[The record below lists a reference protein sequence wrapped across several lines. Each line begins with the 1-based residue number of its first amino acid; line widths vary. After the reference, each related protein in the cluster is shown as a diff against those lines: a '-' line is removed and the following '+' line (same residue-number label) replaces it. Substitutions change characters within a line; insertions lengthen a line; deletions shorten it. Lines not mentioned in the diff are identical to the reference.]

1 MSPLL
6 TTILI
11 SLTKTIGLIFLII
24 LPMVSY
30 TVYAERRVSA
40 MIQDRLGP
48 NRVGIPLTLFGF
60 SEDIHFFGLLQPI
73 ADAVKLLLKED
84 FTPAHVNKLYYWLA
98 PACAMAPSMMA
109 LAVIPFGSTFLGVPM
124 VIANVNVGV
133 LWVFAVSSLG
143 VYGIVLAGWSSNSKY
158 PFLGGI
164 RSASQM
170 ISYELSLGL
179 SVIPIFM
186 VCRTL
191 NLPEIVRYQIEHGWL
206 ISPIWIKGISLFP
219 LSINLQ
225 EIAQSF
231 DLVKIILWIPLLISF
246 IVFTISMF
254 AETNRLPFDLPE
266 SETELVGGY
275 HTEYSSMKFA
285 LFFLGE
291 YAAMI
296 TGCSVIVTLFF
307 GAWHIPF
314 LPTTIH
320 NPFSFFGIVLGLLH
334 ITAFFFKV
342 ALLLFFFIW
351 VRWTLPRFR
360 YDQLMR
366 LGWYF
371 FIEIALVNVFV
382 TALILPF
389 MRK

>member
-1 MSPLL
+1 MTDILL
-6 TTILI
+6 QLLLALI
-11 SLTKTIGLIFLII
+11 KAVGLVFVII

-48 NRVGIPLTLFGF
+48 NRVG
-60 SEDIHFFGLLQPI
+60 HFGLLQPI

-84 FTPAHVNKLYYWLA
+84 FTPASVNKFSYWLA
-98 PACAMAPSMMA
+98 PACAMAPSLMA
-109 LAVIPFGSTFLGVPM
+109 LAVIPFGSNLFGVPM
-124 VIANVNVGV
+124 VVANVDIGV

-164 RSASQM
+164 RSSSQM

-179 SVIPIFM
+179 SVIPIFLI
-186 VCRTL
+186 CGTL
-191 NLPEIVRYQIEHGWL
+191 NLPDIVKYQIENGWL
-206 ISPIWIKGISLFP
+206 ISPIWLKGISLTGINFP
-219 LSINLQ
+219 LLVSSIFSVN
-225 EIAQSF
+225 A
-231 DLVKIILWIPLLISF
+231 LVKLLLWVPLFVSF
-246 IVFTISMF
+246 VVFMVSMF

-296 TGCSVIVTLFF
+296 TGSAVIVTLFF

-314 LPTTIH
+314 LPNDPSQFPWLGDLIL
-320 NPFSFFGIVLGLLH
+320 GILH
-334 ITAFFFKV
+334 IAAFFIKV
-342 ALLLFFFIW
+342 AVLLFFFIW

-371 FIEIALVNVFV
+371 FFEIALANILIV
-382 TALILPF
+382 ALILAFAP
-389 MRK
+389 K

>member
-1 MSPLL
+1 M
-6 TTILI
+6 TDILI
-11 SLTKTIGLIFLII
+11 QLLLALIKAVGLVFVII

-48 NRVGIPLTLFGF
+48 NRVGP
-60 SEDIHFFGLLQPI
+60 FGLFQPI

-84 FTPAHVNKLYYWLA
+84 FTPASVNKFYYWLA
-98 PACAMAPSMMA
+98 PACAMAPSLMA
-109 LAVIPFGSTFLGVPM
+109 LAVIPFGSNLFGVPM
-124 VIANVNVGV
+124 VVANVDIGV

-164 RSASQM
+164 RSSSQM

-179 SVIPIFM
+179 SVIPIFLI
-186 VCRTL
+186 CGTL
-191 NLPEIVRYQIEHGWL
+191 NLPDIVKYQIENGWL
-206 ISPIWIKGISLFP
+206 ISPIWLKGISLTGINFP
-219 LSINLQ
+219 LLVSSIFSLN
-225 EIAQSF
+225 A
-231 DLVKIILWIPLLISF
+231 LVKLLLWVPLFVSF
-246 IVFTISMF
+246 VVFMVSMF

-296 TGCSVIVTLFF
+296 TGSAVIVTLFF

-314 LPTTIH
+314 LPNDPSQFPWLGDLIL
-320 NPFSFFGIVLGLLH
+320 GIVH
-334 ITAFFFKV
+334 IAAFFIKV
-342 ALLLFFFIW
+342 AVLLFFFIW

-371 FIEIALVNVFV
+371 FFEIALANILIV
-382 TALILPF
+382 ALILAFAP
-389 MRK
+389 K